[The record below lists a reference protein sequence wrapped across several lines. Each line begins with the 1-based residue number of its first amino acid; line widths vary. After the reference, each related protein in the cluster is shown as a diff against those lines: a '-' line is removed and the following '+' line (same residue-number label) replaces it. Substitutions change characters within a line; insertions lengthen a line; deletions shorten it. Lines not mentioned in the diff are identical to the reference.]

1 MSEERGRKKDRLL
14 FILRYLIN
22 NTDDDHR
29 ISQSE
34 LFDLCVSSDHGCDRH
49 AISNDIRVLCSYGF
63 DIIQTKIGTRNYYN
77 YGCREFDTAELR
89 TLMDAVVS
97 CKSIS
102 QRKTECLIKK
112 ISKLTS
118 CHDAKLL
125 QASLYTGKVK
135 KADNNQIF
143 LTVDAINQAIN
154 SGKKLTFKPYSY
166 EKGRGTARSAYET
179 YIVSPFLTVWRN
191 EQYYMIGWCENR
203 KAVNAFRIDQM
214 SVPALLN
221 EQALPM
227 PENFDVDDYLS
238 HFIDTCSNGSEM
250 EITLK
255 CDNSLMTQVMAQF
268 GSNLQYE
275 RTDSSHFRAKVRV
288 HAGDMFWGWLFENVG
303 RMRIEAPQEAKAIY
317 QKRLSRALA
326 E

>member
-29 ISQSE
+29 ISQNE
-34 LFDLCVSSDHGCDRH
+34 LFNLCVSSDHGCDRH

-118 CHDAKLL
+118 CHDAKML
-125 QASLYTGKVK
+125 QSSLYTGKTE

-143 LTVDAINQAIN
+143 LTVDVINQAIN
-154 SGKKLTFKPYSY
+154 TCRKISFQPFSCSGSRRATIISGKACT
-166 EKGRGTARSAYET
+166 
-179 YIVSPFLTVWRN
+179 VSPYMTVWKNDR
-191 EQYYMIGWCENR
+191 YYMIGWSDNLNTVS
-203 KAVNAFRIDQM
+203 AYPIDQM
-214 SVPALLN
+214 NVPVLLD
-221 EQALPM
+221 EPGM
-227 PENFDVDDYLS
+227 PKPNDFDVENSLGSVADS
-238 HFIDTCSNGSEM
+238 CNGGSEM

-255 CDNSLMTQVMAQF
+255 CDNDVMSQVMIHF
-268 GSNLQYE
+268 GSGLQFE
-275 RTDSSHFRAKVRV
+275 RADESHFRTRV
-288 HAGDMFWGWLFENVG
+288 HVHTGDIFWGWLFENVG
-303 RMRIEAPQEAKAIY
+303 RMRIEAPREAKLIY
-317 QKRLSRALA
+317 RERLNRALS